1 MPDQAATPEPVDQL
15 LHSTRVR
22 DVLKSRT
29 QRLARTRHRFQDRA
43 LDWLTSPAVHNLDP
57 ATSAGNLDPPVLLH
71 AGNGSKSY
79 PLHPAAQICDLIHV
93 KFAH

>member
-15 LHSTRVR
+15 LHSARVR

-29 QRLARTRHRFQDRA
+29 QPCRARHRFQDRA
-43 LDWLTSPAVHNLDP
+43 FDRLTSPAVHNLDP
-57 ATSAGNLDPPVLLH
+57 VTSTGNLDPPVLLH
-71 AGNGSKSY
+71 GGNGSKGH

-93 KFAH
+93 KVAH